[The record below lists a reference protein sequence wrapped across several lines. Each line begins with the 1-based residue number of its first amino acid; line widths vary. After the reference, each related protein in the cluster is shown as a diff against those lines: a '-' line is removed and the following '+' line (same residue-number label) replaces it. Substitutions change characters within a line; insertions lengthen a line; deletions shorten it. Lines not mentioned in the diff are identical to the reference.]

1 LFGESPSATEHVFE
15 SYVKYLGNNG
25 KSLDWYITKLS
36 FNENNDNQSILFTAV
51 EHIKRH
57 HYDVITKVGNTP
69 EVQKMVTMTPFQAQ
83 TDGVTKLEAPK
94 PVAPAPKAAEVEE
107 VAEPVKRESKKVEVP
122 APVAKRDLNSV
133 LAAWS
138 DEE

>member
-1 LFGESPSATEHVFE
+1 M
-15 SYVKYLGNNG
+15 
-25 KSLDWYITKLS
+25 
-36 FNENNDNQSILFTAV
+36 

-57 HYDVITKVGNTP
+57 HYDVVTKVGNTP
-69 EVQKMVTMTPFQAQ
+69 EVQKLVTMTPFQAQ
-83 TDGVTKLEAPK
+83 TDGVAKLEAPKAVAPK

-122 APVAKRDLNSV
+122 TPVAKRDLNSV